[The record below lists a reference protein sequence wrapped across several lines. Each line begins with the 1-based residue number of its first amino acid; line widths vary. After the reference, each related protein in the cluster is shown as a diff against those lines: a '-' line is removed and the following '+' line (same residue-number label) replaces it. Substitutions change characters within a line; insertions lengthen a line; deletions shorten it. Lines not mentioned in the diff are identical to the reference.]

1 MGSNGK
7 IYLGYITSSISHFIR
22 NTFQKDVFITSLTA
36 KKIKK
41 KHPPL
46 DKEFIYNHNFQII
59 IDNTIMIYFDEKDM
73 AYNCLSKVDDN
84 LLIYGIISKNNR
96 TEVTTLFKTNPSQI
110 KKKFLKNEKL
120 MVLKKEEFTTN

>member
-7 IYLGYITSSISHFIR
+7 IYLGYIKSSISHFIR

-73 AYNCLSKVDDN
+73 VYNCLSKVDDN

-120 MVLKKEEFTTN
+120 IVLKKEEFTTN